1 MVDLSSA
8 RKITIAFPDHELEAL
23 QERLRLTRWPELPG
37 PDSDR
42 YGIEVSYV
50 RELVDYWLTEFDW
63 RAAEARFNA
72 YDHYLAEVEGE
83 TIHFLHRPSPR
94 ADAIPVILT
103 HGWPWTF
110 WHWSRVIEQLADPAA
125 HGAPDAP
132 AFELIVPSYPGFAL
146 SSPSTR
152 DDLNFWKIADLWHE
166 LMTGVLGCER
176 YGAGGGDFGALV
188 TAQLGHK
195 YGDSV
200 IGLHVSTPTPLD
212 IFQGERWW
220 DITEGRVSPP
230 GATQVERDGLQ
241 TYMKKFVAHI
251 AVHML
256 DSQTLTLGL
265 ADSPVGLLAWLVRR
279 YQLWTDHRGD
289 LESVFSKDDLL
300 SVVTMF
306 WLTNT
311 IGSSIRTYANS
322 ALYPWAPEH
331 DRVPQI
337 EPPTGITFLG
347 FENPPGVT
355 AEQRAQAYLSASA
368 ARSPSD
374 RSARW
379 YNLVNVKGHERG
391 GHFAAWENPEAW
403 ITDMRE
409 TFRLA
414 TKEN

>member
-1 MVDLSSA
+1 MVDLSRA
-8 RKITIAFPDHELEAL
+8 TKITIGFPQQELET
-23 QERLRLTRWPELPG
+23 LRQKILLTRWPVIT
-37 PDSDR
+37 DSDSDQ
-42 YGIEVSYV
+42 YGIEESYV
-50 RELVDYWLTEFDW
+50 RELTDYWVREFDW
-63 RAAEARFNA
+63 RKTEELFNR
-72 YDHYLAEVEGE
+72 YDHYRVDVQGE
-83 TIHFLHRPSPR
+83 PIHFLHRPS
-94 ADAIPVILT
+94 AEEGAIPVILT

-110 WHWSRVIEQLADPAA
+110 WHWSKVIDPLADP
-125 HGAPDAP
+125 GAYGVPEAP
-132 AFELIVPSYPGFAL
+132 AFDLIVPSYPGFGL
-146 SSPSTR
+146 SSPSHR
-152 DDLNFWKIADLWHE
+152 SDLNFWKIADLWHD
-166 LMTGVLGCER
+166 LMTNVLGCER

-195 YGDSV
+195 YGQSL

-230 GATQVERDGLQ
+230 DATDLEREGLQ
-241 TYMKKFVAHI
+241 KYMKKFVAHI

-256 DSQTLTLGL
+256 DSHTLTYGL

-279 YQLWTDHRGD
+279 YQLWSDNGGK
-289 LESVFSKDDLL
+289 LETVFSKDDLL
-300 SVVTMF
+300 STVTLY

-322 ALYPWAPEH
+322 AFYPWKPEH
-331 DRVPQI
+331 DRIPQI

-355 AEQRAQAYLSASA
+355 ASQRAEAYKAASSS
-368 ARSPSD
+368 RSPSD

-403 ITDMRE
+403 IDDMRE
-409 TFRLA
+409 TFRIA
-414 TKEN
+414 TKGQ

>member
-1 MVDLSSA
+1 MVDLSRA
-8 RKITIAFPDHELEAL
+8 EQFKINLDEHELADL
-23 QERLRLTRWPELPG
+23 NDRLVRTRYPDL
-37 PDSDR
+37 PDSDDDS
-42 YGIEVSYV
+42 YGISQSYLQ
-50 RELVDYWLTEFDW
+50 ELITYWAEKFDW
-63 RAAEARFNA
+63 RAYEAKLNE
-72 YDHYLAEVEGE
+72 YDHYRVNVGGE
-83 TIHFLHRPSPR
+83 EIHFMYKPGVGPNPT
-94 ADAIPVILT
+94 PVILT

-110 WHWSRVIEQLADPAA
+110 WHWSRVIDQLADPDA
-125 HGAPDAP
+125 HGAPGAP
-132 AFELIVPSYPGFAL
+132 AFDIIVPSYPGFAL
-146 SSPSTR
+146 SSPSRR
-152 DDLNFWKIADLWHE
+152 DDLNFWKIADLWDE

-176 YGAGGGDFGALV
+176 YGAAGGDFGALV

-195 YGDSV
+195 FGDRV
-200 IGLHVSTPTPLD
+200 IALHVSTPTPLD

-230 GATQVERDGLQ
+230 DASDEERDGLQ
-241 TYMKKFVAHI
+241 RYMKKFVAHI

-256 DSQTLTLGL
+256 DSQTLSFAL

-279 YQLWTDHRGD
+279 HQLWVDHDGD

-300 SVVTMF
+300 ATVTMF

-322 ALYPWAPEH
+322 AMYPWRPEH

-355 AEQRAQAYLSASA
+355 AEQRAQAYISA
-368 ARSPSD
+368 AASRSPSD

-379 YNLVNVKGHERG
+379 YNLVNVVGHDRG
-391 GHFAAWENPEAW
+391 GHFAAWENPDAW
-403 ITDMRE
+403 IDDMRE
-409 TFRLA
+409 TFRRA
-414 TKEN
+414 EGGH